1 MRRRLLIGIVIV
13 SAGLVAFVLAFPDM
27 ASVSLGLIRHEA
39 FFAGKPTNYWVRALK
54 HEKFLGQAQPAGDIG
69 KTLREG
75 GSPAVSVLCEIAED
89 GDEDARG
96 EALRGLALMGTE
108 ARAAMPVLAAT
119 IKKERNS
126 GRFLV
131 ASETLAKLDSAA
143 AAEALSSVL
152 SDKQDPGRRAW
163 ALTELSK
170 LAPNGREALPVLN
183 GLLHDPDE
191 DARLRVQTIRVLWRL
206 NEPTE
211 PLVSSLC
218 DFLNADASPV
228 GVQALEV
235 LGEMGP
241 AARLALPTLLKL
253 LEKPTLGPISPKVL
267 ITATLGASAS
277 RRRYQNFG
285 RDWPRS
291 PGSRARA
298 YRHSQQGQLF
308 PPQRGRRGAGLYGPV
323 GEGNTGSAGC
333 RLVDEYYPPRSLPPG
348 QHRVVPPD
356 PAHEKNLDTVGSADS

>member
-1 MRRRLLIGIVIV
+1 M
-13 SAGLVAFVLAFPDM
+13 
-27 ASVSLGLIRHEA
+27 
-39 FFAGKPTNYWVRALK
+39 
-54 HEKFLGQAQPAGDIG
+54 
-69 KTLREG
+69 
-75 GSPAVSVLCEIAED
+75 
-89 GDEDARG
+89 
-96 EALRGLALMGTE
+96 
-108 ARAAMPVLAAT
+108 
-119 IKKERNS
+119 
-126 GRFLV
+126 
-131 ASETLAKLDSAA
+131 
-143 AAEALSSVL
+143 L

-253 LEKPTLGPISPKVL
+253 LEKPTLPLVGRRWGPPHRAAVIRTLGEIGPEARAAVPAL
-267 ITATLGASAS
+267 IATLNKDNYFLRNEVAVALASMGPSAKETLAARDAAWWTSITLLAACPPANIAS
-277 RRRYQNFG
+277 FPLIQRMKRTWIPSEAQTREALREAILRIDPDAEARIG
-285 RDWPRS
+285 VRTERS
-291 PGSRARA
+291 P
-298 YRHSQQGQLF
+298 
-308 PPQRGRRGAGLYGPV
+308 
-323 GEGNTGSAGC
+323 
-333 RLVDEYYPPRSLPPG
+333 
-348 QHRVVPPD
+348 
-356 PAHEKNLDTVGSADS
+356 